1 MQKCQI
7 GIDIEIMVIAPLQR
21 LQLRLKCNF
30 WTIDIDIQ
38 DEAAPAATDIVI
50 DSEYFGGTTS

>member
-7 GIDIEIMVIAPLQR
+7 RIDIEIMVIAPLQR

-30 WTIDIDIQ
+30 WTIDIDHLK
-38 DEAAPAATDIVI
+38 AAPVANDIGI
-50 DSEYFGGTTS
+50 DSEYFGGTS